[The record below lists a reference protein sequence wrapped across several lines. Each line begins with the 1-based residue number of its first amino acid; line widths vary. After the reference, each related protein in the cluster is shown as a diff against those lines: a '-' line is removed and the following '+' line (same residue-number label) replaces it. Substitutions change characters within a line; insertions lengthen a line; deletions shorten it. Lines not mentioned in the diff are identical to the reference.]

1 MEVEGCVGLGFSDLI
16 ANQSVKILTRDGYGR
31 LGVSCRC
38 LEEY

>member
-1 MEVEGCVGLGFSDLI
+1 MGLGFSNLI
-16 ANQSVKILTRDGYGR
+16 ANQSVKILTRDDHGR